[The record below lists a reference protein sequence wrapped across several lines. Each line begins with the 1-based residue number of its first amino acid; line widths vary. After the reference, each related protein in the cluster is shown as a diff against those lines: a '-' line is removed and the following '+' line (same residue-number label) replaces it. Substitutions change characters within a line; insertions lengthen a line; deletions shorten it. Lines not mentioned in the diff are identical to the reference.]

1 MQSKHP
7 QVSVQFP
14 KHAFCLMDLDSNMH
28 NNASEQLCDLD
39 FITLQQPEYSKGTIS
54 IALVHEALAAAKT
67 QGVDT
72 DALLLQV
79 GIPLE
84 LMHSNKTRVSVSN
97 YAQLWIALAD
107 HMNDEFFG
115 MDQHPMR
122 RGCYQLISR
131 LVMHSDT
138 VGQAL
143 KQILQFFNA
152 IFDDIHGSLQVEG
165 KDAALI
171 IQDPD
176 IAKPMFTYATYLMLV
191 HTLMCWL
198 ADQRILI
205 QSMQLRCIQPQD
217 DQDYRVRFCKYI
229 QYQSEINRIQ
239 FDAACLN
246 IKIKQDQQ
254 SWYQFMLNTPQNLLT
269 RYKNPDA
276 LSSRIRRHLMQ
287 VPPSQWFELN
297 ELSQRLNMSEA
308 TIQRRL
314 KQEGSSYQQL
324 KNEIRRDTAI
334 EFLTKTTKTIQE
346 ISDELNFH
354 DPSAFHRAFKKW
366 TGVSPGAYRSLGA

>member
-1 MQSKHP
+1 
-7 QVSVQFP
+7 
-14 KHAFCLMDLDSNMH
+14 MDLDSNMQ
-28 NNASEQLCDLD
+28 NTADNQISDLP
-39 FITLQQPEYSKGTIS
+39 LLMPLQPEYSKGTIS
-54 IALVHEALAAAKT
+54 IALVHEAIAAAAT
-67 QGVDT
+67 QGFDT
-72 DALLLQV
+72 DALLLHV

-84 LMHSNKTRVSVSN
+84 LMHSTKTRISVSV
-97 YAQLWIALAD
+97 YAQLWIALANL
-107 HMNDEFFG
+107 MNDEFFG

-122 RGCYQLISR
+122 RGSYQLISR
-131 LVMHSDT
+131 LVMRSDH

-152 IFDDIHGSLQVEG
+152 IFDDIQGRLEISDQN
-165 KDAALI
+165 ACLI
-171 IQDPD
+171 ITDRD
-176 IAKPMFTYATYLMLV
+176 AAKPMFTYATYVMLV

-205 QSMQLRCIQPQD
+205 SSMQLRCPPPQD
-217 DQDYRVRFCKYI
+217 DQDYRVRFCKQI
-229 QYQSEINRIQ
+229 SYQSPVNKIQ

-254 SWYQFMLNTPQNLLT
+254 SWYQFMLNTPQNLLI

-276 LSSRIRRHLMQ
+276 LSSRIRKHLMQ
-287 VPPSQWFELN
+287 VHPSQWLELN

-308 TIQRRL
+308 TVQRRL
-314 KQEGSSYQQL
+314 KQEGISYQQL
-324 KNEIRRDTAI
+324 KNDIRRDTAI
-334 EFLTKTTKTIQE
+334 EFLTKTEKTIQA

-366 TGVSPGAYRSLGA
+366 TGVSPGAYRSLAEA